1 MVPISVLCAHWPIPV
16 FQESRTRMAGAPD
29 AGLPAALLGRTIS
42 ALKRLCGDRACS
54 TDATLTGSVLTAHM
68 VAFPITTSG
77 KASAAGE
84 VRGTS
89 SLLVPRKG
97 ATPAW
102 QAEFADLL
110 ANHGLTAVA
119 SEKEPPELEAIQ
131 RQATSFSLATVT
143 RVFYVI
149 QREWRDEASRLYFL
163 VPSFGHL
170 ST

>member
-1 MVPISVLCAHWPIPV
+1 
-16 FQESRTRMAGAPD
+16 MAGAPD
-29 AGLPAALLGRTIS
+29 VGLPTALLGRTLS
-42 ALKRLCGDRACS
+42 ALKRVCGARACS
-54 TDATLTGSVLTAHM
+54 TEATLTGSVLTAHM

-119 SEKEPPELEAIQ
+119 SEKEPPELEA
-131 RQATSFSLATVT
+131 RCFMVT
-143 RVFYVI
+143 AVSMDTDMDTAI
-149 QREWRDEASRLYFL
+149 
-163 VPSFGHL
+163 P
-170 ST
+170 